1 VDELSAP
8 RTKTRQLA
16 ETEKHEPADLDLE
29 LAPMRRP
36 PSPGTL
42 QVAGKLIIKF
52 GPSPDDMTVELRP
65 L

>member
-16 ETEKHEPADLDLE
+16 ETEKYEPAELE

-42 QVAGKLIIKF
+42 QAVGKLIIKF

>member
-16 ETEKHEPADLDLE
+16 ETEKHEPAELD

-36 PSPGTL
+36 PSAGAL